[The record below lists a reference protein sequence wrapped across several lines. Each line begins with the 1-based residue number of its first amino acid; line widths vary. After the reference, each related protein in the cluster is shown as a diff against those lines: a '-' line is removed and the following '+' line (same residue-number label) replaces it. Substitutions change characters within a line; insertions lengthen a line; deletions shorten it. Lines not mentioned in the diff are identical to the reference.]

1 MRFLALTRSSAARAA
16 LDLVSAMLLEQNDEW
31 CLQRRYMQLEAFEA
45 VSDNPQ
51 AKLSAGRDQL
61 NGELSGQNHDE
72 LHHFPGHDPRRSRH
86 SPSSLLA
93 RHHESGIHRRAAWTL
108 GAGASLDLRQMAEFR
123 QRLGRTGEAGSE
135 RNWYRIGT
143 GLNIVHLAPFSHKA
157 FDSNSAILQN
167 ASVSRGKTLA
177 QPTTYK
183 LLVSL
188 NVKTSLSILS
198 LLLLLTGTA
207 TLPSTAAAQPPA
219 QVQRDPSKL
228 HLASGS
234 ALLIDLNSNKELYS
248 NHADR
253 VVPIAS
259 VTKLMTAMV
268 VLDAKLPMDEMLT
281 MTIANNPEMKGV
293 YSRVRLGS
301 LLDRRETLLITLMSS
316 ENRAANSLANA
327 YPGGYPAFIKAMN
340 AKARSLGMAHTRYVE
355 PTGLSTQNV
364 STARDLAK
372 LLMASRKYPML
383 SELSTTREKTVAFR
397 KPNYTLGF
405 RNTDHL
411 VNKSNWDIK
420 LTKTGFTNE
429 AGHCLVLL
437 TRMDNRPVAMV
448 ILDAFGKYTH
458 FADASRMRQWLETGT
473 SKPAPAVAMQYKAE
487 RQNKGRLAVE

>member
-1 MRFLALTRSSAARAA
+1 M
-16 LDLVSAMLLEQNDEW
+16 
-31 CLQRRYMQLEAFEA
+31 
-45 VSDNPQ
+45 
-51 AKLSAGRDQL
+51 
-61 NGELSGQNHDE
+61 
-72 LHHFPGHDPRRSRH
+72 
-86 SPSSLLA
+86 
-93 RHHESGIHRRAAWTL
+93 
-108 GAGASLDLRQMAEFR
+108 
-123 QRLGRTGEAGSE
+123 
-135 RNWYRIGT
+135 GT
-143 GLNIVHLAPFSHKA
+143 GLNFVHLAPFRHKA

-167 ASVSRGKTLA
+167 ASVFGENPCTANDIPTFSEPQRENIPVHP
-177 QPTTYK
+177 QPAAVAHRYRDPSVDCCCTT
-183 LLVSL
+183 
-188 NVKTSLSILS
+188 
-198 LLLLLTGTA
+198 
-207 TLPSTAAAQPPA
+207 PA

-234 ALLIDLNSNKELYS
+234 ALLIDLNTNQELYS
-248 NHADR
+248 SHADR

-301 LLDRRETLLITLMSS
+301 QLDRRETLLITLMSS

-327 YPGGYPAFIKAMN
+327 YPGGYPAFIRPMN

-458 FADASRMRQWLETGT
+458 FADASRMRQWLETGAA
-473 SKPAPAVAMQYKAE
+473 KPAPAVAMQYKAD
-487 RQNKGRLAVE
+487 RQNKGRLAAE